1 MVTGEREPV
10 VPAAAHESARHGL
23 ARLSA
28 LATIHDIAMRYRAPL
43 LTTGFLIVGALGV
56 AWWVSLISEFAGP
69 ITQSG
74 HHDFFAFYSAG
85 TLIREG
91 QPQSLYDA
99 STLTALE
106 RHIWPHPTGY
116 AGYMPFLNPPS
127 AAVILSPLASLPFA
141 TARLLWLAIS
151 IALAIACA
159 VVLTSGRDLRTR
171 GLAVVAVLATFPAYQ
186 TFTEG
191 QWSFVMLLGALGALV
206 MARRHLDWLAGALL
220 LPLWLKPPLLL
231 FVLVWLLITRHWRI
245 AAGAVGA
252 VIMLTLVT
260 LPWTGFGADV
270 NYIQYLGGVTAAHA
284 TGSGA
289 VGSTTWEGALPNMEG
304 LIGLAATF
312 AGQAHPLAVDVL
324 TGVMAAGLLAYF
336 VWATRSRWLAR
347 PLPLQVALAALC
359 LGLLLDPHLYAQDCV
374 LIVVLVAVT
383 LSRTRISAP
392 SVLLGGAALM
402 DLSAIDTYWIQGVF
416 VTPLHLLTFVLI
428 AGVIAFSWPAR
439 TRPALRA
446 RAAAPA

>member
-1 MVTGEREPV
+1 VVAGEREPA
-10 VPAAAHESARHGL
+10 VPAEAHESARHGL

-106 RHIWPHPTGY
+106 RHIWPHATGY

-191 QWSFVMLLGALGALV
+191 QWSFVMLLGALGALA
-206 MARRHLDWLAGALL
+206 MAL

-252 VIMLTLVT
+252 VIVLTLVT

-392 SVLLGGAALM
+392 TVLLAGAALM

-428 AGVIAFSWPAR
+428 AGVIAFLWPVR

>member
-1 MVTGEREPV
+1 
-10 VPAAAHESARHGL
+10 
-23 ARLSA
+23 
-28 LATIHDIAMRYRAPL
+28 MRYRAPL
-43 LTTGFLIVGALGV
+43 LTTGLLIVGTLGV

-127 AAVILSPLASLPFA
+127 AAVILSPLALLPFA

-186 TFTEG
+186 TFT
-191 QWSFVMLLGALGALV
+191 
-206 MARRHLDWLAGALL
+206 
-220 LPLWLKPPLLL
+220 
-231 FVLVWLLITRHWRI
+231 
-245 AAGAVGA
+245 
-252 VIMLTLVT
+252 
-260 LPWTGFGADV
+260 
-270 NYIQYLGGVTAAHA
+270 AAHA

-289 VGSTTWEGALPNMEG
+289 VGSTTWEGALLNMEG

-347 PLPLQVALAALC
+347 PLPLQVALAALS
-359 LGLLLDPHLYAQDCV
+359 LG
-374 LIVVLVAVT
+374 
-383 LSRTRISAP
+383 
-392 SVLLGGAALM
+392 
-402 DLSAIDTYWIQGVF
+402 
-416 VTPLHLLTFVLI
+416 
-428 AGVIAFSWPAR
+428 
-439 TRPALRA
+439 
-446 RAAAPA
+446 

>member
-106 RHIWPHPTGY
+106 RHIWPHATGY

-191 QWSFVMLLGALGALV
+191 QWSFVILLGALGALV

-220 LPLWLKPPLLL
+220 LSLWLKPPLFLL
-231 FVLVWLLITRHWRI
+231 VLVWLLITRHWRI

-252 VIMLTLVT
+252 VIVLTLVT

-347 PLPLQVALAALC
+347 PLPPQVALSWAAARSAPLRAGLRPHRGARC
-359 LGLLLDPHLYAQDCV
+359 GDALSHTHIRTLGAARRRGAHGPLRHRHLLDPGCV
-374 LIVVLVAVT
+374 RHATAPTDVRAHRGRHRILVAGT
-383 LSRTRISAP
+383 HP
-392 SVLLGGAALM
+392 
-402 DLSAIDTYWIQGVF
+402 
-416 VTPLHLLTFVLI
+416 
-428 AGVIAFSWPAR
+428 AGVACASR
-439 TRPALRA
+439 RPRVASK
-446 RAAAPA
+446 